1 MQATVLYCAGLVD
14 GTGRAPLRDAAV
26 RIEDGRVKAVGPI
39 EAFRPAADKETI
51 EHDFRPH
58 WIAPGLIDEHTH
70 LSLAGDGRS
79 YEEMDEDPDELLILA
94 GVQNLRRHL
103 AAGVTTLRDNGAR
116 NRVGFLLREGVQR
129 GYLPAP
135 RMLVCGRPI
144 TCTGGHMHWCNG
156 VADGEEEIRRAVRRL
171 VHEGADHIKV
181 VASGGGTRGTIP
193 GRASYS
199 VAELRAVA
207 EEAHALGRL
216 TVVHCRAKESM
227 LRAIEAG
234 LDLME
239 HAEFL
244 EPDGEMR
251 YDPAIA
257 EQMRDAGMYVSP
269 TLQAAG
275 YPTVL
280 ELRARRE
287 ADGLTPEEEARLAA
301 VEQRVDTRV
310 EHFGRM
316 LEAGL
321 LERMVAGSDSGCGNL
336 AFGHLDYDLR
346 LMARG
351 GMTAMQVL
359 VSATKVTAEAIGF
372 GDQIGTL
379 EPGKLADLI
388 VVDGDPSEDV
398 TALSRVRAVFQ
409 GGVQVF

>member
-1 MQATVLYCAGLVD
+1 MATTVLYGAGLVD
-14 GTGRAPLRDAAV
+14 GTGRAPLRDAAI
-26 RIEDGRVKAVGPI
+26 RIEDGRVKAVGAI
-39 EAFRPAADKETI
+39 GALRPAAGEPAV
-51 EHDFRPH
+51 EHDFRPY

-70 LSLAGDGRS
+70 LGLAGDGRT
-79 YEEMDEDPDELLILA
+79 YEEMDEDPDELMILA
-94 GVQNLRRHL
+94 GVANLRRHL

-116 NRVGFLLREGVQR
+116 NRVGFLLREGVGR

-144 TCTGGHMHWCNG
+144 TCTGGHFHWCNE
-156 VADGEEEIRRAVRRL
+156 VADGEAEIRKAVRRL

-181 VASGGGTRGTIP
+181 MASGGGTRGTIP

-199 VAELRAVA
+199 AAELAAAVD
-207 EEAHALGRL
+207 EAHGLGRL
-216 TVVHCRAKESM
+216 TVAHCRATESM
-227 LRAIEAG
+227 TRAIEAG

-244 EPDGEMR
+244 DPDGEMR

-257 EQMRDAGMYVSP
+257 ERMRDAGMYVSP

-280 ELRARRE
+280 ALRAKRE
-287 ADGLTPEEEARLAA
+287 EEGLTRGEEARLAA
-301 VEQRVDTRV
+301 AETRVATRV

-321 LERMVAGSDSGCGNL
+321 LPRMVAGSDSGCGNL
-336 AFGHLDYDLR
+336 AFGHLEYDLA
-346 LMARG
+346 LMHKG
-351 GMTAMQVL
+351 GMTPMQVL
-359 VSATKVTAEAIGF
+359 ESATRVTAEAIGF
-372 GDQIGTL
+372 GEEIGTL

-388 VVDGDPSEDV
+388 VVDGDPSADV
-398 TALSRVRAVFQ
+398 GALSRVKAVFQ
-409 GGVQVF
+409 SGERTA

>member
-1 MQATVLYCAGLVD
+1 M
-14 GTGRAPLRDAAV
+14 
-26 RIEDGRVKAVGPI
+26 
-39 EAFRPAADKETI
+39 
-51 EHDFRPH
+51 
-58 WIAPGLIDEHTH
+58 
-70 LSLAGDGRS
+70 
-79 YEEMDEDPDELLILA
+79 
-94 GVQNLRRHL
+94 
-103 AAGVTTLRDNGAR
+103 TTLRDNGAR
-116 NRVGFLLREGVQR
+116 NRVGFLLREGVRR

-135 RMLVCGRPI
+135 RMLMCGRPV
-144 TCTGGHMHWCNG
+144 TCSGGHMHWCNG
-156 VADGEEEIRRAVRRL
+156 AADGEVEIRKAVRRL

-199 VAELRAVA
+199 VEELRAAA
-207 EEAHALGRL
+207 EEAHALGRP

-227 LRAIEAG
+227 LRANQAG

-269 TLQAAG
+269 TLQASG

-287 ADGLTPEEEARLAA
+287 ADGLTSEEEARLAA
-301 VEQRVDTRV
+301 VERRVNTRV

-316 LEAGL
+316 LDVGL

-336 AFGHLDYDLR
+336 AFGHLDYDLQ
-346 LMARG
+346 LMAHG

-388 VVDGDPSEDV
+388 VVDGDPSKDV
-398 TALSRVRAVFQ
+398 TALSRVRAVFR
-409 GGVQVF
+409 GGVQVSGRQAAPVRATAMSLQSSPT